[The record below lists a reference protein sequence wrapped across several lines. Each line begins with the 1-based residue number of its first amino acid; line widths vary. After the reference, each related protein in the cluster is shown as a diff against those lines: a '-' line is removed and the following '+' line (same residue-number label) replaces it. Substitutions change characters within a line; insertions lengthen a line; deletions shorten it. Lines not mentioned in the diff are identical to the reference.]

1 MGIFSI
7 NQTEFTVQRAVYT
20 YFFIT
25 NFKNFPMVT
34 VTINIKPYLA
44 GYMYVRYRQSLEP
57 DPENQSHSSSPS
69 PSSSKRLIPIHLSH
83 ITPVYHF
90 LHQLSVPHPQN
101 TSWKEIGNICFVLP
115 KRTIRRA
122 LRNGRTG
129 TGRNA
134 DEGISKMEE
143 VGERRK
149 SYKAIMKVY

>member
-25 NFKNFPMVT
+25 NLKKNPMVT

-69 PSSSKRLIPIHLSH
+69 SSSKRLIPCRLSGQTA
-83 ITPVYHF
+83 ILY
-90 LHQLSVPHPQN
+90 QRWAVPR
-101 TSWKEIGNICFVLP
+101 WKQ
-115 KRTIRRA
+115 
-122 LRNGRTG
+122 
-129 TGRNA
+129 
-134 DEGISKMEE
+134 
-143 VGERRK
+143 
-149 SYKAIMKVY
+149 